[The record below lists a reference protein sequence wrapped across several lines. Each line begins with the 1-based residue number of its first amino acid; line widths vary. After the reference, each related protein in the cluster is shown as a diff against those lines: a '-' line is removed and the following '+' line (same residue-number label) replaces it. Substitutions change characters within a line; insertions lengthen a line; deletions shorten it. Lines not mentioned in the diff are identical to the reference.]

1 MFILK
6 LAIIILSIPFLT
18 AISTIDAMRYGSSIL
33 ICIREDGI
41 TEDVVRYWTL
51 VKSSDTNV
59 ILNIM
64 NKRSFNLEQCE
75 IFTCT
80 YNPSSMEICKL
91 PVDPPKHRTD
101 VEKYK
106 SEADKK
112 IEAQKAREALRQ

>member
-33 ICIREDGI
+33 ICTRDDGI

-51 VKSSDTNV
+51 VKSGDTNV

-80 YNPSSMEICKL
+80 YDPASMEICKL
-91 PVDPPKHRTD
+91 PVDPPKYKRD
-101 VEKYK
+101 IERYK
-106 SEADKK
+106 SKADKEV
-112 IEAQKAREALRQ
+112 EAKKAREAARQ